1 MSDDPQRVE
10 MIPILPSLDIGE
22 TQAFYRDQLGFAVT
36 YETPAYLIV
45 RRQEMELHFQ
55 LTDRRAL
62 CEASAVYIRGGR
74 IGSLHREYSEKA
86 VPQLTALE
94 VRPWNM
100 EEFSIHDPHGN
111 LLRFGRI
118 PGR

>member
-1 MSDDPQRVE
+1 LSDDPQRVE
-10 MIPILPSLDIGE
+10 MIPILPSVDIGE

-45 RRQEMELHFQ
+45 RRQEMELHFW
-55 LTDRRAL
+55 LTDNRAL
-62 CEASAVYIRGGR
+62 CEASSVYIRGGR
-74 IGSLHREYSEKA
+74 IGALHREYSEKG
-86 VPQLTALE
+86 VPRLTALE
-94 VRPWNM
+94 LRAWNM
-100 EEFSIHDPHGN
+100 EEFYIHDPHGN